1 MKTLISVYCH
11 QRLLFTRYIVIYL
24 FIPRARLNFVQAVF
38 IRFQGFM
45 EKFIEI
51 NILVFQ
57 DIQASSLCILV
68 HQGLVARNVAFVYAV
83 NPQRLINKTHLG
95 ITLKHL

>member
-57 DIQASSLCILV
+57 DIQASSLCYWSIRALLRV
-68 HQGLVARNVAFVYAV
+68 MLPSCMR
-83 NPQRLINKTHLG
+83 
-95 ITLKHL
+95 